1 VFHHRDILCSFLRQS
16 NRSGGR
22 SIASFVG
29 VAVPGGRGGAGCR
42 LEVCVCVCDKELKL
56 LNPLEHGKL

>member
-1 VFHHRDILCSFLRQS
+1 MFHHRDILCSFLRQS

-29 VAVPGGRGGAGCR
+29 VVVSGGRGVGGAGG
-42 LEVCVCVCDKELKL
+42 LCVRDKELKL